1 MNRLKEHRILSLE
14 VTRFAGAPP
23 PQPMQ
28 VSFDE
33 QGGSIGRRE
42 DNDWVLPDPQR
53 FISGLHALISF
64 SEGRFFVTDVSSNGV
79 FLNRAETPLGNQA
92 RAPLAA
98 GDTLLI
104 GEYEIRVSL
113 QEPAPLAAD
122 AGSFDALDDPYARL
136 LNENAGIQLEEGF
149 TPSFDGPKVEEP
161 EPAFSLDESRPAEL
175 DIEAPV
181 PLEPPL
187 PGVASESDHVS
198 DLNSH
203 YSQPKPLP
211 ENPLIPEDW
220 QIENDTPEAGAT
232 ALPASP
238 STSPTPARFP
248 ADRAVAESG
257 RHSREGR
264 PDPATVA
271 PRSGG
276 ETPSAPSPAAPDR
289 EASVT
294 ALARGLGI
302 SRNTL
307 DEIPLPEL
315 LENLGRVLRSSVEGV
330 MSILRARA
338 QMKSEFRMSQTMIR
352 PVENNPLKFSVNTEE
367 ALRHIINPRPGSG
380 YLSPLAAFREAHED
394 TEAHMLAVMVGMQ
407 SALKAVLQRFK
418 PESLEQRLGQKAL
431 LEKVPLYRR
440 AKSWELFTKLYGEI
454 ANEAEDDF
462 HQLFGRTFSQAY
474 EAQIRRL
481 ASLKHANGD
490 ITTHNR
496 N

>member
-1 MNRLKEHRILSLE
+1 MNRVKEHKILLLE
-14 VTRFAGAPP
+14 VTRFAGAAP
-23 PQPMQ
+23 PQPLQ
-28 VSFDE
+28 GSFDE

-42 DNDWVLPDPQR
+42 DNDWVLPDPER

-64 SEGRFFVTDVSSNGV
+64 SEGRFFITDVSSNGV
-79 FLNRAETPLGNQA
+79 FLNRAETPLGNQT
-92 RAPLAA
+92 RAPLGP

-136 LNENAGIQLEEGF
+136 LKENAGVQLEGGF
-149 TPSFDGPKVEEP
+149 PPSFDGPRTEEP
-161 EPAFSLDESRPAEL
+161 EPTFSLDENTPAEL
-175 DIEAPV
+175 DIEAPT
-181 PLEPPL
+181 PLEPPHISD
-187 PGVASESDHVS
+187 ASESDHVS

-203 YSQPKPLP
+203 YSQVNPLP

-220 QIENDTPEAGAT
+220 QVENNTLRTDAP
-232 ALPASP
+232 PASP
-238 STSPTPARFP
+238 APRDGLQGTLSPMESDHRFP
-248 ADRAVAESG
+248 GEEASAA
-257 RHSREGR
+257 
-264 PDPATVA
+264 PVA
-271 PRSGG
+271 PQDSGDKPR
-276 ETPSAPSPAAPDR
+276 TPPPADPDR
-289 EASVT
+289 EELFA

-307 DEIPLPEL
+307 EEIPLPDL

-367 ALRHIINPRPGSG
+367 ALRHVVNPRPGSG

-418 PESLEQRLGQKAL
+418 PESLEQRLGQTAL
-431 LEKVPLYRR
+431 LEMVPLYRR
-440 AKSWELFTKLYGEI
+440 AKSWELFTKLYSEI

-474 EAQIRRL
+474 EAQVRRL
-481 ASLKHANGD
+481 ASLKHANGG
-490 ITTHNR
+490 ITTHDR